1 VHPILLILL
10 GLGLLV
16 IGGEALVRGATML
29 ARRLGVSPAV
39 IGLTVVALGTSVPEL
54 VVSILAA
61 MRGAPDLAVGNV
73 VGSNIVNLTASLG
86 IAALVGRLSVRGQVI
101 RFEWPVLFVATAVTL
116 GFLRDANLDRLE
128 GAILVAGLVAF
139 VSYTVVV
146 ARREV
151 TALET
156 VELEDVVAGRMRF
169 LAEWPNAAAAGFI
182 VIGVGALVLGGDW
195 VVDGAVTLARA
206 IGMTDRVIGLTIVA
220 VGTGLPELVTSVV
233 ASFRRESDI
242 AVANMIGSCIFNL
255 LAILGASALV
265 HPITFDPSLAGTDL
279 LWLLGIT
286 IGIWPILHS
295 GRVVN
300 RAEGALLVAVYGA
313 YVVLLLA

>member
-1 VHPILLILL
+1 VNPIFLIIL
-10 GLGLLV
+10 GLGTLV
-16 IGGEALVRGATML
+16 IGGEALVRGASML

-39 IGLTVVALGTSVPEL
+39 IGLTVVAVGTSVPEL

-86 IAALVGRLSVRGQVI
+86 IAALVGHLSVRGQVI
-101 RFEWPVLFVATAVTL
+101 RFEWPVLFVATTVTL
-116 GFLRDANLDRLE
+116 GFLRDANLDRFE
-128 GAILVAGLVAF
+128 GAILVVGLLAF
-139 VSYTVVV
+139 ISYTVVV

-156 VELEDVVAGRMRF
+156 VELEDVVAGRVRF
-169 LAEWPNAAAAGFI
+169 LTEWPNAAAAGFI

-233 ASFRRESDI
+233 AAFRRESDI

-265 HPITFDPSLAGTDL
+265 HPIGFDPSLAGTDL
-279 LWLLGIT
+279 LWLLAIT

-300 RAEGALLVAVYGA
+300 RSEGALLVGVYGV
-313 YVVLLLA
+313 YVTTLLV

>member
-1 VHPILLILL
+1 VNPILLIVL

-16 IGGEALVRGATML
+16 IGGEALVRGASML

-39 IGLTVVALGTSVPEL
+39 IGLTVVAVGTSVPEL

-73 VGSNIVNLTASLG
+73 VGSNIVNLTGSLG
-86 IAALVGRLSVRGQVI
+86 IAALVGHLSVRGQVI
-101 RFEWPVLFVATAVTL
+101 KFEWPVLFIATAITL

-128 GAILVAGLVAF
+128 GGILVAGLVAF
-139 VSYTVVV
+139 ISYTVMI

-151 TALET
+151 TASET
-156 VELEDVVAGRMRF
+156 VELEDVVAGRVRF
-169 LAEWPNAAAAGFI
+169 LATRPNLAAWLFI
-182 VIGVGALVLGGDW
+182 VVGVGALVLGGDW

-206 IGMTDRVIGLTIVA
+206 LGMTDRVIGLTIVA

-233 ASFRRESDI
+233 AAFRRESDI

-255 LAILGASALV
+255 LGILGAAALV
-265 HPITFDPSLAGTDL
+265 QPIVFDPSLAGTDL

-286 IGIWPILHS
+286 IGIWPIMHS
-295 GRVVN
+295 GRVIS
-300 RAEGALLVAVYGA
+300 RGEGALLVAVYA
-313 YVVLLLA
+313 VYVTTLLV

>member
-1 VHPILLILL
+1 VHPILLIIL
-10 GLGLLV
+10 GLCLLV
-16 IGGEALVRGATML
+16 IGGEALVRGASML

-39 IGLTVVALGTSVPEL
+39 IGLTVVAVGTSVPEL

-86 IAALVGRLSVRGQVI
+86 IAALVGHLSVRGQVI
-101 RFEWPVLFVATAVTL
+101 KFEWPVLFVATAVTL
-116 GFLRDANLDRLE
+116 GFLRDANLDRFE
-128 GAILVAGLVAF
+128 GAILVVGLVAF
-139 VSYTVVV
+139 ISYTVVV

-156 VELEDVVAGRMRF
+156 VELEDVVAGRVRF
-169 LAEWPNAAAAGFI
+169 LAEWPNLAAAGFI

-233 ASFRRESDI
+233 AAFRRESDI
-242 AVANMIGSCIFNL
+242 AVANMIGSSIFNL
-255 LAILGASALV
+255 LGILGASALV
-265 HPITFDPSLAGTDL
+265 HPIIFDPSLAGTDL

-300 RAEGALLVAVYGA
+300 RAEGGLLVVVYGV
-313 YVVLLLA
+313 YVTTLLA